1 MVKYRRLR
9 VSGATYFFTV
19 TLRDR
24 RSDFLVAHADVL
36 REAFRRVR
44 KERPFVVE
52 AIVVLPDHLHA
63 VWRSPPG
70 DADYSGRW
78 RAIKA
83 RFTREL
89 VRHGVPVA
97 RDRRGKYSLWRRRF
111 WEHLI
116 RNNGDS
122 ARHVDY
128 IHLTPVKHVLVT
140 NPFDWRL
147 SSIHA
152 YARRGIIGAD
162 WRGSELAG
170 EEGEFGNR

>member
-1 MVKYRRLR
+1 MVNYRRLR
-9 VSGATYFFTV
+9 VPGATYFFTV

-24 RSDFLVAHADVL
+24 RSDLLVAHADRL
-36 REAFRRVR
+36 RDAFRHVR
-44 KERPFVVE
+44 KERPFAVE

-63 VWRSPPG
+63 VWRLPPD

-78 RAIKA
+78 RWIKA

-89 VRHGVPVA
+89 VRGGIPLR
-97 RDRRGKYSLWRRRF
+97 RDRRGEYHLWQRRF

-116 RNNGDS
+116 RDDGDF
-122 ARHVDY
+122 ARHANY
-128 IHLTPVKHVLVT
+128 IHYNPVKHGLVT

-152 YARRGIIGAD
+152 HARTGIIAADDGASD
-162 WRGSELAG
+162 RD
-170 EEGEFGNR
+170 GEFGER